1 MTYYIDTKK
10 LSKKEIIEILNNNK
24 NIKFVSFVT
33 VDLAN
38 NRTDERIPIDLFIEN
53 YDKFMEKGI
62 QTDGSSVSLPKI
74 ADINNGK
81 VDILPDRNVKWVIDY
96 SRTYFDENDNR
107 IGTLLIPS
115 FLVHDGIRVGSR
127 GVLYRAVNTLEN
139 YVKETL
145 KNKKYRD
152 IISLSD
158 DETIEE
164 VRLTTATELEFWV
177 YSPYVTKD
185 EESLF
190 VSQELK
196 EQYWKRPYGKLR
208 RAMEESMMELKNC
221 GFEPEMA
228 HKEVGGVVSSL
239 NGSNDYSHM
248 EQVEIDWKYDNAIQ
262 SIDNEWIA
270 KDIISDVFASNGLD
284 VTFKA
289 KPIDGVAGSGEHHH
303 IGITIKTDKRVL
315 NLFSPHDMEK
325 DFLNRFGY
333 GALMGILKN
342 YDLINPFI
350 SSNNDSFNRLKP
362 GFEAPVC
369 TTCSLGHSPTIPSR
383 NRTILIALIR
393 DLDNTLATR
402 FELRSPNPGS
412 NSYLTVASSVAS
424 MMDGMSY
431 AKDVSE
437 ETLLKEISKKYG
449 EDASYLLKDREYR
462 CEKNLFKDYTEE
474 ERNELFSKPPQSV
487 YENILKF
494 NKSDTKLLTQDD
506 IFTEKIIDSYIASI
520 QSAWLTELTGRIIPN
535 TIDVLRQMVPLHQ
548 KELFSQLDKV
558 RWKSIY
564 SDIMAIMKDSFDSKS
579 LITKI
584 YETMDK
590 EEYNTVS
597 DLQLELSRKVID
609 LKKNYIVYKRNIIG
623 K

>member
-1 MTYYIDTKK
+1 MTYYIDTKNHTK
-10 LSKKEIIEILNNNK
+10 EEIISILNDNK
-24 NIKFVSFVT
+24 NIRFVSFVT

-38 NRTDERIPIDLFIEN
+38 NRTDERIPIDLFIKN
-53 YDKFMEKGI
+53 YDNFMKKGI

-81 VDILPDRNVKWVIDY
+81 VDIIPDRDVKWVVDY
-96 SRTYFDENDNR
+96 SRTYCDDNNKN
-107 IGTLLIPS
+107 IGTLLVPS

-127 GVLYRAVNTLEN
+127 GVLYRAVSALERFIIKLLN
-139 YVKETL
+139 DDKY
-145 KNKKYRD
+145 KK
-152 IISLSD
+152 IMALSD
-158 DETIEE
+158 DEKIEK
-164 VRLTTATELEFWV
+164 VNLTTATELEFWV

-196 EQYWKRPYGKLR
+196 EQYWKRPHGQLR
-208 RAMEESMMELKNC
+208 KAMEESMSELKKC
-221 GFEPEMA
+221 GFKPEMA

-262 SIDNEWIA
+262 SLDNEWIA

-303 IGITIKTDKRVL
+303 IGITVKTNKRVL
-315 NLFSPHDMEK
+315 NLFSPNEMKK

-369 TTCSLGHSPTIPSR
+369 TTCSLGHSPAIPSR

-393 DLDNTLATR
+393 DLDNILATR

-412 NSYLTVASSVAS
+412 NSYLTVASSVACMIEGINYS
-424 MMDGMSY
+424 
-431 AKDVSE
+431 KDISE
-437 ETLLKEISKKYG
+437 EQLLKEVSKKYG
-449 EDASYLLKDREYR
+449 EDSDYLLKDREYR
-462 CEKNLFKDYTEE
+462 CEKNLFKDYSEE
-474 ERNELFSKPPQSV
+474 ERNQLFSKAPQSV

-494 NKSDTKLLTQDD
+494 NMSNTELLRQND
-506 IFTEKIIDSYIASI
+506 IFTEKIIDSYIVSI
-520 QSAWLTELTGRIIPN
+520 HNAWLTELTGRIIPN
-535 TIDVLRQMVPLHQ
+535 TIEVLRKMVPLHQ

-564 SDIMAIMKDSFDSKS
+564 SDIMNIMKDSFESKS

-584 YETMDK
+584 YEAIDK
-590 EEYNTVS
+590 EDYNSVS
-597 DLQLELSRKVID
+597 NLQLELSRKVIEV
-609 LKKNYIVYKRNIIG
+609 KKDYLLYKRNIIG
-623 K
+623 